1 MLFIAAV
8 KPQLTSSTSKRHVK
22 NNVAP
27 SSSLQTG
34 RADNRHQVSIQREAA
49 KTEKLPSKIK
59 HPGGRE
65 QNRDQGRQ
73 TRRVDEPSRLGRDRT
88 RTRTLSPREVKLK
101 RSDPDG
107 EEVQN
112 QALRQEQKQIAENI
126 AAVSAVTTDSLPQG
140 SGNNNEQEEEH
151 DDAGYEY
158 ADDFEVF
165 L

>member
-1 MLFIAAV
+1 LLFIAAE
-8 KPQLTSSTSKRHVK
+8 KQQLTSSTSKRHVK

-34 RADNRHQVSIQREAA
+34 KADSRYQVSTLREVS
-49 KTEKLPSKIK
+49 KTEKLPNKIK
-59 HPGGRE
+59 HPRGRE

-73 TRRVDEPSRLGRDRT
+73 TGRVDEPSRLGRDRT

-107 EEVQN
+107 EAVQN
-112 QALRQEQKQIAENI
+112 QGLRQEQKQIAENI
-126 AAVSAVTTDSLPQG
+126 AAVSAVTTDSLPQC

-151 DDAGYEY
+151 DDGGYEY
-158 ADDFEVF
+158 EDDFEVF
-165 L
+165 

>member
-1 MLFIAAV
+1 MLFIAAE

-27 SSSLQTG
+27 SSSLQKG
-34 RADNRHQVSIQREAA
+34 RADSRHQVSTQREVA
-49 KTEKLPSKIK
+49 KTEKLPNKSK

-65 QNRDQGRQ
+65 QNRDRGRQ
-73 TRRVDEPSRLGRDRT
+73 TGRVDEPSRLGRDRT

-101 RSDPDG
+101 RSDLVG
-107 EEVQN
+107 EAVQN
-112 QALRQEQKQIAENI
+112 QGLRQEQKQTAENI

-151 DDAGYEY
+151 DDGGYEY
-158 ADDFEVF
+158 EDDFEVF
-165 L
+165 